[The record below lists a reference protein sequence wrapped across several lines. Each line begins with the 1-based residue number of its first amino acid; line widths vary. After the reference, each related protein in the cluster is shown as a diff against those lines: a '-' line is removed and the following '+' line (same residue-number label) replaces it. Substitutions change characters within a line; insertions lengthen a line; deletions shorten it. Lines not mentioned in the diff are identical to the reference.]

1 MKPVSFGIH
10 MYRHLNYC
18 GLNKEKKMNRVK
30 DMFNYIEN
38 RLSLKEKDSLAHM
51 LSAHVQDEM
60 EQWKEYEHQEQERQ
74 YEDYLHYGGAN

>member
-1 MKPVSFGIH
+1 M
-10 MYRHLNYC
+10 
-18 GLNKEKKMNRVK
+18 
-30 DMFNYIEN
+30 
-38 RLSLKEKDSLAHM
+38 SLKEKDSLAHM